1 MPFSFGIDI
10 VIGNGTLICQQKKKK
25 FPFCLSTMRAVVRAG
40 QRGPEPVPSLAALES
55 AEHLIFVGS
64 VPRPPATFSKDG
76 VSARSKPN

>member
-10 VIGNGTLICQQKKKK
+10 VIGNGTLICQKKKR

-40 QRGPEPVPSLAALES
+40 QRGPETVPSLAALES
-55 AEHLIFVGS
+55 AEHLILVGS
-64 VPRPPATFSKDG
+64 VPRPPATFSKDD